1 MTAYSCFPAPSLLPG
16 VDASVACAGSTW
28 GRERF
33 FSRVSSLMPVT
44 VNRLRIFALATVLLS
59 VVGCSTPGVHPPD
72 AVFDELV
79 RKCGLWIQLAQVE
92 PMMQAGV
99 SQAQA
104 NATSLSK
111 EDLTRLQQAIAS
123 AYAADALR
131 TSVRDQLLAML
142 SPQDAASVLRWL
154 SSDLGQR
161 ITALEEAGSDPEEAI
176 KRLDAAPRLLASL
189 PASRRERVER
199 LAKATYSADAAAAIV
214 VDTMI
219 GVARGLALSRP
230 GAAADRGEDLKSKF
244 QSQRAQ
250 FVEMLEPRI
259 VADFATIYQSLSDQE
274 LDQYIA
280 FCESPAGHRFAQASL
295 DALDKA
301 LTQAATRLGQRLA
314 DVSVRL
320 RTSPLALRV

>member
-1 MTAYSCFPAPSLLPG
+1 LRGRGPGRVLL
-16 VDASVACAGSTW
+16 
-28 GRERF
+28 
-33 FSRVSSLMPVT
+33 RVSLTPVI
-44 VNRLRIFALATVLLS
+44 VNRLRIFALATILLS
-59 VVGCSTPGVHPPD
+59 AVGCSTPGIHPPD
-72 AVFDELV
+72 AVFDELM
-79 RKCGLWIQLAQVE
+79 RKSGLWIQLAQVE

-99 SQAQA
+99 SQAHA
-104 NATSLSK
+104 NAPKLSE
-111 EDLTRLQQAIAS
+111 EDLARLQHAIAM

-131 TSVRDQLLAML
+131 TSVRDQLAATL

-161 ITALEEAGSDPEEAI
+161 ITVLEESGSTPEEAI
-176 KRLDAAPRLLASL
+176 KRLNAAPRLLASL

-199 LAKATYSADAAAAIV
+199 LAKATYSADAAATII

-230 GAAADRGEDLKSKF
+230 GAPTNGGEDLKSKF
-244 QSQRAQ
+244 RSQRAQ

-259 VADFATIYQSLSDQE
+259 VADFASIYQPLSDQE
-274 LDQYIA
+274 LDQYVA

-301 LTQAATRLGQRLA
+301 LTEAATRLGERLA
-314 DVSVRL
+314 DVSARL
-320 RTSPLALRV
+320 RMRVVGATAG